1 MQKKSENKKET
12 DPNSPEVERL
22 SSIGEAKRVL
32 REPLEQILRLKASQ
46 PSAVSMELL
55 EYENLLRQGL
65 EYLEQ
70 AKPTDENPG
79 GNEDAL
85 RNYVELAPLLNQY
98 RDYVGVQMKTLDEHS
113 LSGTKMPE
121 YLPSGASDNAFFVN
135 PELPSSDLKNDT
147 ARFINPAPLPPYDPR
162 RNN

>member
-55 EYENLLRQGL
+55 DYENLLRQGL

-70 AKPTDENPG
+70 AKPTDENPD
-79 GNEDAL
+79 GNEGARNSQDPVAL
-85 RNYVELAPLLNQY
+85 ARAQLRHRLAFLGHGEPTFG
-98 RDYVGVQMKTLDEHS
+98 RETPFCK
-113 LSGTKMPE
+113 
-121 YLPSGASDNAFFVN
+121 
-135 PELPSSDLKNDT
+135 
-147 ARFINPAPLPPYDPR
+147 
-162 RNN
+162 